1 METAVLLQAPGIQM
15 EKTEARRLLAGA
27 SALPQGVPPEPG
39 AHHLAELAETAQ
51 AEEAEVL
58 AAAAE
63 VSPETAEPTAA
74 AEAEYPLILEKSAQ
88 QAGMEEPT
96 AAEEAA
102 VEITVQQPGIRREE
116 PEEVLVETVE
126 AVDTTHR
133 AEKNTMVKMGPLE
146 NLLQTPCYTS
156 LRPSLLM

>member
-1 METAVLLQAPGIQM
+1 MGTAVLQAM

-51 AEEAEVL
+51 AEEA
-58 AAAAE
+58 AAQAETAA

-74 AEAEYPLILEKSAQ
+74 AGAEYPLILEKAAQ

-102 VEITVQQPGIRREE
+102 VE
-116 PEEVLVETVE
+116 L
-126 AVDTTHR
+126 AV
-133 AEKNTMVKMGPLE
+133 
-146 NLLQTPCYTS
+146 
-156 LRPSLLM
+156 